1 MTLLEAMEGVAV
13 DKFNREWIEAF
24 NELDEKEMDDYILTK
39 DGQLM
44 KVHFKKGANQAEC
57 APMGGGTCSTI
68 LLKQVEARG
77 IAAIKKFLHYH
88 RNWRWAKFVCGH
100 VNEDGI
106 ARYAGGHIP
115 EEEEERPVFVEAL
128 LQGFLKNGAFRLNG
142 YCRPYFSME
151 GLQTLLEWMPER
163 TKNEIMGIVLP
174 SKENNMTLSFI
185 WKDDWYGGV
194 IEEYEAQTINGPDG
208 LVEAWPWTQYSQLD
222 EYGGPEPRKLNR
234 GPNAT
239 RAVGLSG
246 SWSPNLG
253 GQD

>member
-13 DKFNREWIEAF
+13 DEFNREWIESF
-24 NELDEKEMDDYILTK
+24 NGLDEKELGNYILTE

-44 KVHFKKGANQAEC
+44 IVHFKKGSDQAEC

-68 LLKQVEARG
+68 QLNQVEARG
-77 IAAIKKFLHYH
+77 IDAIKKFLHYH
-88 RNWRWAKFVCGH
+88 RNWRWGKFVCGH

-106 ARYAGGHIP
+106 ARYAGGHILG
-115 EEEEERPVFVEAL
+115 EEEQPVFVEAL
-128 LQGFLKNGAFRLNG
+128 LQGFLKNGAFRWNG

-185 WKDDWYGGV
+185 WKDDWYDGD
-194 IEEYEAQTINGPDG
+194 IEEYEAMTINGPDG
-208 LVEAWPWTQYSQLD
+208 LVEAWPWTKYSQLD

-234 GPNAT
+234 RSMGGPI
-239 RAVGLSG
+239 
-246 SWSPNLG
+246 LG
-253 GQD
+253 GHD